1 MMAVLSALADIREG
15 IHVFFNFHFLL
26 RDYTLVRP
34 SWSGVVEKI
43 TKSWRE
49 EALKKVQIVQVQWR
63 PFRESELTP

>member
-43 TKSWRE
+43 TKSCGESLR
-49 EALKKVQIVQVQWR
+49 R
-63 PFRESELTP
+63 P